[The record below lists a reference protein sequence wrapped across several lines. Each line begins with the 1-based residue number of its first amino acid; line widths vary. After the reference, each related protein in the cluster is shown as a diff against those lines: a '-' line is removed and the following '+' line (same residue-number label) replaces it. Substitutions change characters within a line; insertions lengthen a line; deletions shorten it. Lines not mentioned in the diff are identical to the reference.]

1 MELKQDIEKEI
12 IKLIISE
19 YISTLYYIHLIVQ
32 LMYNKRR
39 KQNIIRNELIF
50 LERDVN
56 ISVKCKDI
64 QEGRISQSD

>member
-39 KQNIIRNELIF
+39 K
-50 LERDVN
+50 
-56 ISVKCKDI
+56 
-64 QEGRISQSD
+64 

>member
-32 LMYNKRR
+32 LMYNKEGSKISLEMNSYFLR
-39 KQNIIRNELIF
+39 EMLIY
-50 LERDVN
+50 
-56 ISVKCKDI
+56 
-64 QEGRISQSD
+64 Q

>member
-32 LMYNKRR
+32 SMYTQKKEAIHILEMNSY
-39 KQNIIRNELIF
+39 F
-50 LERDVN
+50 LRE
-56 ISVKCKDI
+56 
-64 QEGRISQSD
+64 E